1 MVTRARAVCPA
12 QSGRTS
18 SDNAPGPEICLPAT
32 RAETP
37 RHRELA
43 LAALPF
49 SVEKGARAHDQS
61 QAIRHL
67 IAQYK

>member
-1 MVTRARAVCPA
+1 MRSQARL
-12 QSGRTS
+12 SEG
-18 SDNAPGPEICLPAT
+18 
-32 RAETP
+32 
-37 RHRELA
+37 HRDLA

-49 SVEKGARAHDQS
+49 AVEKGARAHDQS

>member
-1 MVTRARAVCPA
+1 VVTRARAACPA

-18 SDNAPGPEICLPAT
+18 FGNAPCPEICLPAT

-37 RHRELA
+37 IYRDLA

-49 SVEKGARAHDQS
+49 AVEKGARAHDQS